1 MGVIKCSDTAVGWL
15 RYAKVVGEEV
25 KLKARYE
32 IIKKTKKKRC
42 AHGRT
47 RVYVI
52 QRREVRYS
60 E

>member
-15 RYAKVVGEEV
+15 NYAKVVANSV
-25 KLKARYE
+25 RLKARYE
-32 IIKKTKKKRC
+32 IIEATKTKRC

>member
-15 RYAKVVGEEV
+15 SYVKVVADSV
-25 KLKARYE
+25 KLKAKYE
-32 IIKKTKKKRC
+32 IIEATKAKRC
-42 AHGRT
+42 AHGRI

-60 E
+60 K